1 MFNKNRKR
9 WWFIKQFFLSVKQ
22 SSFIVFSWHIIW
34 EKWNLNLTHFF
45 FLAAHTF
52 NLFIIFLFV
61 SDNLLVRSLCLYI
74 YICFT
79 CRPWTNEFVAQTPLF
94 FSLSLSVFILI
105 ICMHTSYLI
114 IKRIKTMCTFIII
127 ILFEINSL
135 IDFNHF
141 FSIKDKNLF
150 D

>member
-1 MFNKNRKR
+1 M
-9 WWFIKQFFLSVKQ
+9 IYQ
-22 SSFIVFSWHIIW
+22 
-34 EKWNLNLTHFF
+34 T
-45 FLAAHTF
+45 
-52 NLFIIFLFV
+52 IFLIGETIFFYRFLMTF
-61 SDNLLVRSLCLYI
+61 LLLIPLTYLLFFCLCQIIYLFALCVYI
-74 YICFT
+74 YIYALLVALEQ
-79 CRPWTNEFVAQTPLF
+79 TNLLRRLLF